1 MNKRML
7 WVATGIICLIV
18 LLSQCITQP
27 AQDLRGPAYA
37 GANTCVS
44 CHRDIYNHYIQTTH
58 FKTTSTDVLGN
69 FPSSFTYDNGEKVSM
84 IITDSGKVQGGHLFH
99 LSVGSGRH
107 AQTYLY
113 WQNENYFQLPV
124 SYYVSAGH
132 WANSP
137 GFPTSHPKFDR
148 QIPSTC
154 FGCHSA
160 AVGIKSV
167 TMVGRGLNET
177 FEKGRL
183 IYGIDCERCHG
194 PAADHVAYHTA
205 HPDAKKPMH
214 MTVVRTLDNQQQLDM
229 CALCHSGLKA
239 PQKPLFEYKPGDA
252 YGDYFFPD
260 ISGPSRPEQL
270 DIHGTQFQ
278 LFTASR
284 CFRESRHM
292 NCTTC
297 HDPHRDEGNKTVAFS
312 KKCMQ
317 CHQQQP
323 APGCKFDKVAVLN
336 CIDCHMPK
344 LPSSK
349 IVLSGTYY
357 LRTHLIGIYK
367 Q

>member
-7 WVATGIICLIV
+7 WVAAGIICLIV

-37 GANTCVS
+37 GANTCIS
-44 CHRDIYNHYIQTTH
+44 CHQDIYNHYLQTTH
-58 FKTTSTDVLGN
+58 FKTTGTEVLGT
-69 FPSSFTYDNGEKVSM
+69 FPASFTYEDSSSVLM
-84 IITDSGKVQGGHLFH
+84 AVTDSGKVQGGHLFH

-113 WQNENYFQLPV
+113 WNNENYYQLPV

-154 FGCHSA
+154 FGCHSS
-160 AVGIKSV
+160 AVGIKNV

-177 FEKGRL
+177 FEKGRI

-194 PAADHVAYHTA
+194 PAAEHVAYHTA
-205 HPDAKKPMH
+205 HPEEKKAMH
-214 MTVVRTLDNQQQLDM
+214 MTAVRSLSNQQQLDM
-229 CALCHSGLKA
+229 CAMCHSGLKT
-239 PQKPLFEYKPGDA
+239 PQKGLFGYKPGDA
-252 YGDYFFPD
+252 YSDYFFPD

-270 DIHGTQFQ
+270 DIHGTQYQ

-284 CFRESRHM
+284 CFKESRQM
-292 NCTTC
+292 NCVTC
-297 HDPHRDEGNKTVAFS
+297 HDPHQNEGNNTVAFS

-323 APGCKFDKVAVLN
+323 SPGCKFDKMAVLN